1 MLAAVSSL
9 IQRGVKAVLRAN
21 PLACVQRIR
30 AHRVAA
36 ICRGSHPP
44 ATDISGTS
52 GADHNPSPSCR
63 FLLKLYSMPP
73 SSRWTPLTL
82 LDEDLQRDYSV
93 IHSLLLSRAWHWP
106 SDDAERS
113 PRKISPKESRKI
125 ISKVTQANE
134 FRSPI
139 TRHNPRFDRLL
150 RIRCLHKLL
159 DSR

>member
-125 ISKVTQANE
+125 ISKAGEGRGEGGAGEGTGFPFLAGN
-134 FRSPI
+134 R
-139 TRHNPRFDRLL
+139 DG
-150 RIRCLHKLL
+150 
-159 DSR
+159 

>member
-106 SDDAERS
+106 SDDGGAVTAQNIAQR
-113 PRKISPKESRKI
+113 
-125 ISKVTQANE
+125 VTQNN
-134 FRSPI
+134 FQSHTGKRVQIPYYPS
-139 TRHNPRFDRLL
+139 
-150 RIRCLHKLL
+150 
-159 DSR
+159 